1 MRKLLAVIRR
11 EYVQGVRNKGFI
23 ISTLLAPAIMSL
35 FFVVPILLATMRT
48 GGDTRLAVLDQT
60 GRLYAPLS
68 ESLSRTGADE
78 DEGPKRPPRGLSDE
92 KFEAR
97 FAVERVE
104 PGGLTPEALKE
115 ELRRRVLDNELEG
128 FLVLPPEVLEGGAA
142 QLYTRNAGDVF
153 TRTVLERRLTR
164 AVADERLRAA
174 GVDGARVRQ
183 LTRRVELE
191 QARVTR
197 GGGEQRESGAGGFIL
212 PFLVG
217 TFIVVAIMM
226 YGQSVLSAVVEEKA
240 TRIVEVLFSSLRAF
254 PLLLGKLVG
263 VSLVGFTQF
272 AIWALMFLMLG
283 LFGGGAFALGG
294 SEFAMPRVPAVAL
307 VLAPFFFTLGF
318 YVYATLYAVVGS
330 VVTSEKE
337 ATQIIMPVSFL
348 PALAI
353 YLAFPII
360 RNPNSDFSFWVSMVP
375 FFSPVTMLVRI
386 ITERPPAWQ
395 IALSLLVGAATVVG
409 MVWVASRIYRTG
421 MLMYGKRATIP
432 EVLKWVRMP

>member
-35 FFVVPILLATMRT
+35 FFVVPILLATLRT
-48 GGDTRLAVLDQT
+48 GGDTRLAIVDQT

-68 ESLSRTGADE
+68 ETLGRGGEADD
-78 DEGPKRPPRGLSDE
+78 DEPKRPPRGLSDE

-97 FAVERVE
+97 FAVERAE
-104 PGGLTPEALKE
+104 PGDMTPAELKE
-115 ELRRRVLDNELEG
+115 ELRRRVLDNKLDG

-153 TRTVLERRLTR
+153 TRTFLERRLTR

-174 GVDGARVRQ
+174 GVDGARVRE

-191 QARVTR
+191 PARITE
-197 GGGEQRESGAGGFIL
+197 GGEQREGGAGGFIL

-226 YGQSVLSAVVEEKA
+226 YGQAVLSAVVEEKT

-272 AIWALMFLMLG
+272 AIWGLMFLLLG
-283 LFGGGAFALGG
+283 ILGGGALSLGAGEFSLPRIPTAAL
-294 SEFAMPRVPAVAL
+294 L
-307 VLAPFFFTLGF
+307 LAPFFFTLGF

-337 ATQIIMPVSFL
+337 ATQIIMPISFL

-360 RNPNSDFSFWVSMVP
+360 RNPNSPFSFWISMVP

-386 ITERPPAWQ
+386 VTETPPAWQ

-409 MVWVASRIYRTG
+409 MVWVASRVYRTG

-432 EVLKWVRMP
+432 EVLKWLRQS